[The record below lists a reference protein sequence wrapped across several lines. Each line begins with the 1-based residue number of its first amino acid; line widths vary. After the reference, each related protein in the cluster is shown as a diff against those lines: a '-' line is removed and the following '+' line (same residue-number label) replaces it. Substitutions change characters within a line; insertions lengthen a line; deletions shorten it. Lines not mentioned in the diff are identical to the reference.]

1 MRHQSESM
9 RVGIIDKLRKGF
21 EEVGKKG
28 PYDPITH
35 LEDPT
40 RAKKSVNIWLLKEE
54 SRVCVESYQNRL
66 STYLNLKW
74 TNWC

>member
-28 PYDPITH
+28 TYDPFTH
-35 LEDPT
+35 LGDPT
-40 RAKKSVNIWLLKEE
+40 CAKEVSEYMAFKRRE
-54 SRVCVESYQNRL
+54 QGM
-66 STYLNLKW
+66 
-74 TNWC
+74 